1 MEDIVVLLVD
11 DNADDRAI
19 NSSVLVHYGYQVL
32 TAPTAER
39 GIAMARTH
47 RPHLILLDMGLPDLD
62 GVAVALRLKAEP
74 ETREI
79 PIVAITAHYERYA
92 DPGVR
97 AVGCAAYFR
106 KPMLP
111 RDLVRE
117 IDRLV
122 QPDKQAQLTA
132 I

>member
-1 MEDIVVLLVD
+1 MEDRVILIVD

-19 NSSVLVHYGYQVL
+19 NTSVLVHYGYQVL

-39 GIAMARTH
+39 GMAMARAH
-47 RPHLILLDMGLPDLD
+47 RPSLVLLDMGLPDLD

-74 ETREI
+74 ETRDI
-79 PIVAITAHYERYA
+79 PLIAITAYYERYA

-97 AVGCAAYFR
+97 AVGCSAYLR

-111 RDLVRE
+111 RDLARE
-117 IDRLV
+117 VERVLGDTPRQEIALV
-122 QPDKQAQLTA
+122 
-132 I
+132 